1 MSYETVTLNT
11 VVFTRRSQKD
21 DSASLL
27 ASDHAFDVPH
37 KLDLARTFPKVTK
50 DSNGVLR
57 GSLKVTKGYKDA
69 TTGKVHYVTLQALA
83 SVPSDVPS
91 ATVAAALDDFQA
103 AIATEAL
110 AADVLTK
117 GVVY

>member
-11 VVFTRRSQKD
+11 VVFSRRAQKD
-21 DSASLL
+21 DAASLL

-37 KLDLARTFPKVTK
+37 KLDFGRTFPKVTK

-57 GSLKVTKGYKDA
+57 GSIKLTKGYKDA
-69 TTGKVHYVTLQALA
+69 TTGRVHYVTFQLTS

-91 ATVAAALDDFQA
+91 ATVQAALDDIQA
-103 AIATEAL
+103 V
-110 AADVLTK
+110 AANESLVSDVLTK
-117 GVVY
+117 GIVY